1 MNEEHLR
8 YLIEGER
15 AGARFTLAAPRRVP
29 TGMTGLRLGNRIGSS
44 LEFRDHREYQAGDD
58 LRRIDWNAFA
68 RTDKLILKLYQ
79 EEVSPHLDLVIDGS
93 RSMALEGSAK
103 LEATLGLAAVFAVA
117 AANAGFSHSVW
128 LARAVCQRLEGGTD
142 RPALWEGL
150 SFDHDGDLA
159 ESFARLRPP
168 WRRQGIRILLSDLLW
183 LGDPLITLQ
192 HLSKDSSSVVVV
204 QVLAKADADPPDR
217 GNVRLIDSETGQTRE
232 IFLDDPAV
240 ERYKEAL
247 GRHRDNWQLA
257 CRQTGA
263 AMTTM
268 IAEET
273 AADWELE
280 ELVAS
285 EILEISP

>member
-1 MNEEHLR
+1 MNEEHRRHLM
-8 YLIEGER
+8 EGEQ

-29 TGMTGLRLGNRIGSS
+29 TGIAGVRLGNRIGSS

-93 RSMALEGSAK
+93 RSMALEGSVK
-103 LEATLGLAAVFAVA
+103 LEVTLGLAAVFAIA
-117 AANAGFSHSVW
+117 ATNAGFSHSTW
-128 LARAVCQRLEGGTD
+128 LAGEVCQRVEGGSD

-150 SFDHDGDLA
+150 SFDHEGDLA

-183 LGDPLITLQ
+183 LGDPLLTLQ
-192 HLSKDSSSVVVV
+192 HLSRDSSSVVVV
-204 QVLAKADADPPDR
+204 QILARADADPPDR
-217 GNVRLIDSETGQTRE
+217 GNVRLIDSETEQTRE
-232 IFLDDPAV
+232 IFLDDV
-240 ERYKEAL
+240 SVRRYKESLA
-247 GRHRDNWQLA
+247 RHRDNWQLA
-257 CRQTGA
+257 CRQTGTV
-263 AMTTM
+263 MTT
-268 IAEET
+268 ILAEDT

-280 ELVAS
+280 DLVAS
-285 EILEISP
+285 EILGIGH

>member
-1 MNEEHLR
+1 MNEEHRR
-8 YLIEGER
+8 YLMQGEQ
-15 AGARFTLAAPRRVP
+15 AGARFTLASPRRVP
-29 TGMTGLRLGNRIGSS
+29 AGITGIRLGNRIGSS
-44 LEFRDHREYQAGDD
+44 LEFRDHREYQPGDD

-117 AANAGFSHSVW
+117 AMNASFSHSAW
-128 LARAVCQRLEGGTD
+128 LARDVCRRLEGGTD
-142 RPALWEGL
+142 RPAMWEGL
-150 SFDHDGDLA
+150 AFDHDGDLA
-159 ESFARLRPP
+159 ESLARLRPP

-217 GNVRLIDSETGQTRE
+217 GNMRLIDSETEQTRE
-232 IFLDDPAV
+232 MFLDDSAV
-240 ERYKEAL
+240 QRYKEAL
-247 GRHRDNWQLA
+247 ARHRDNWQLA

-263 AMTTM
+263 VMTTM

-273 AADWELE
+273 AGDWELE
-280 ELVAS
+280 DLVSS
-285 EILEISP
+285 EILGISH